1 MSFPKLLIGVL
12 MVVFVL
18 GGSIQ
23 PGNLFK
29 MEFGTEDVYAKDDNN
44 QGNDNDQG
52 EDQGN
57 KKGKGI
63 IDISEPST
71 LALLVLG
78 FAAAGSYMVIRS
90 RKNARRRTNHTT

>member
-1 MSFPKLLIGVL
+1 
-12 MVVFVL
+12 VL

-23 PGNLFK
+23 AVNFFK
-29 MEFGTEDVYAKDDNN
+29 VEFGAEAVYAKDDNN

-71 LALLVLG
+71 LALMGLG
-78 FAAAGSYMVIRS
+78 LAAAGSYMVIRS